1 MVNNVLV
8 VRFNFFTV
16 MPFMYNFDME
26 LPNVTSI
33 LEDVFIITIIT
44 LNLLNQATA
53 TMTFSGVAKLPEG
66 LNLIHFTDFLHSQ
79 VVSPH
84 HTDQMSQW

>member
-16 MPFMYNFDME
+16 MPFMYHFGPHDME

-66 LNLIHFTDFLHSQ
+66 LNLIHFTD
-79 VVSPH
+79 
-84 HTDQMSQW
+84 TNGRG